1 MSEARELLKNNQDP
15 ATKKKLD
22 KIARQISSTNTFDVM
37 VDEYIAKI
45 EKEGRATTTI
55 EKIRWLVDFARP
67 KLGERAIAEI
77 KPVTVLQSVEKRGG
91 LESARLPGIS

>member
-1 MSEARELLKNNQDP
+1 MSEARELLKNTQDP

-22 KIARQISSTNTFDVM
+22 KIARQISSTNTFNV
-37 VDEYIAKI
+37 VGDEYLAKI

-67 KLGERAIAEI
+67 KLGERPI